1 MSSEIESTKP
11 ESIEPEPTEKEAESE
26 PEVKKVRPTEEE
38 ALVYSE
44 LFVSIHLQLA
54 AIQKKLGP
62 DTGYWERRAFRSR
75 HKRIRIKLEGLIQK
89 KASSREEAE
98 KQIEQNLAF
107 IGSGKKGW
115 AYISA
120 GEVDY
125 LQGILQGLET

>member
-1 MSSEIESTKP
+1 MSSETESTETESKP
-11 ESIEPEPTEKEAESE
+11 KIYKL
-26 PEVKKVRPTEEE
+26 KPTEEE
-38 ALVYSE
+38 TLLYSE

-75 HKRIRIKLEGLIQK
+75 HKRIRLKLENLIQK
-89 KASSREEAE
+89 KGGSREEAE
-98 KQIEQNLAF
+98 NLIEQNLAF
-107 IGSGKKGW
+107 IGMGKQGW

-120 GEVDY
+120 GEIDY

>member
-1 MSSEIESTKP
+1 MNSETEDTP
-11 ESIEPEPTEKEAESE
+11 ET
-26 PEVKKVRPTEEE
+26 KKVSPTEEE
-38 ALVYSE
+38 ATLYSGM
-44 LFVSIHLQLA
+44 FVSVHLQLA

-62 DTGYWERRAFRSR
+62 DTGYWEQRAFRSR
-75 HKRIRIKLEGLIQK
+75 HKRIRRKLENLIQK
-89 KASSREEAE
+89 KGGSREEAE

-120 GEVDY
+120 GEIDY